1 MNDVAIDRAAMG
13 RLATALTFIRGA
25 DHPTTVLL
33 KTASDSGADQDIT
46 KARKSFL
53 KLKPGDRKAA
63 MAMLDDD

>member
-13 RLATALTFIRGA
+13 RLATALTFICGA